1 MLRRPS
7 LARFGALVLPFI
19 GATALTTACSS
30 SSYSAGTEDSGSDAT
45 QSDGGVDAAQDSG
58 TNHDATTDSAAQ
70 DAASDT
76 TTAPDAAENSAT
88 TDAARD
94 TSTADVIADT
104 ATADSANDTDTKDS
118 GCSATTPVA
127 LTVYNFRAWC
137 NVSIAGT
144 AIATPPLGTT
154 EAQTMCVASGADLS
168 VEPVS
173 ATFELGAN
181 PFLTGTSAVTDTA
194 GAASTTLA
202 PGATCV
208 FICCPFATGGG
219 CTGQTNPCPAPV
231 DGI

>member
-104 ATADSANDTDTKDS
+104 ATARTPPGPPRRPSRRGPRVCSSAAHLRPEADARVKRIRAPRPS
-118 GCSATTPVA
+118 MESSATRS
-127 LTVYNFRAWC
+127 RAR
-137 NVSIAGT
+137 
-144 AIATPPLGTT
+144 
-154 EAQTMCVASGADLS
+154 
-168 VEPVS
+168 
-173 ATFELGAN
+173 
-181 PFLTGTSAVTDTA
+181 
-194 GAASTTLA
+194 
-202 PGATCV
+202 
-208 FICCPFATGGG
+208 
-219 CTGQTNPCPAPV
+219 
-231 DGI
+231 